1 MIHRRKFFVFV
12 ISALLAGLSS
22 SVWAQQPKKVPT
34 VGFLALNSLS
44 SISYLVE
51 GFRQGLHELGYV
63 EGKNIVVEYRSADE
77 KIDRLPDLAAELIR
91 LKVDLMISAGDVVTR
106 VVKKATS
113 TIPVVMT
120 YDNDPVGNGFVAS
133 LAHPGGNITGS
144 SSLSPELSGKR
155 VELLKEV
162 LPGLSHMAIFGT
174 STVPV
179 TARALRETELA
190 AEALKVQHQYLDILG
205 PKDIEAVFREANKGH
220 AEAVLT
226 LSSALITSHRKQLV
240 GIATKSRL
248 PVMYTQKQFVEEGG
262 LASYSASLPDLARRA
277 ATFVDKILK
286 GAKPAELPIE
296 QPAKF
301 EFIVNLKAAN
311 QIGLTIPPNVLAR
324 ADRVIK

>member
-1 MIHRRKFFVFV
+1 MIHSRKFSVFV

-91 LKVDLMISAGDVVTR
+91 LKVDLIISAGDVVTR

-120 YDNDPVGNGFVAS
+120 YDNDPIGNGFVAS

-179 TARALRETELA
+179 TARALQETELA

-262 LASYSASLPDLARRA
+262 LTSYSASLPDLARRA

-324 ADRVIK
+324 ADKVIR